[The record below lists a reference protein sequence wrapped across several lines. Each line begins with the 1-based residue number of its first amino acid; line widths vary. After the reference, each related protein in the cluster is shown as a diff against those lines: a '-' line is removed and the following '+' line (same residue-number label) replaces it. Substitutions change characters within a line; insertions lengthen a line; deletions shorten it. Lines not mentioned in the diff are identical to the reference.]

1 MRSQSIEDSFQTE
14 YEDSVPRAEICFKL
28 VGRGRHKCTFDIHFE
43 GDDLDGILS
52 EAKHWHNKYKGSIV
66 SMTVW
71 GSKYWQVVPGFGQYR
86 TQDYM
91 TWDKAKP

>member
-28 VGRGRHKCTFDIHFE
+28 VGVKRHKCTFDIHFE
-43 GDDLDGILS
+43 GDDLSTILN
-52 EAKHWHNKYKGSIV
+52 EARTWYELYKGSIV

-91 TWDKAKP
+91 TWDKQ